1 MRVGEAMFCISG
13 IMMNCIHI
21 YGSGVVVV
29 LLVLI
34 VNSDNILTYVAIDER
49 INSKGL
55 CLL

>member
-1 MRVGEAMFCISG
+1 MRDGEAMFCISG